1 MRQPCRCLAVDREHG
16 GERGRV
22 TVLERA
28 LHPEPGIADEQT
40 DVGGRLLLEQSVDGG
55 GIREIHFV
63 HSHLDAV
70 PAAEFGREL
79 LEPVE
84 SARDEYQVQTGFCQ
98 MAGERPADT
107 GRRTGHQSRGAVSEH
122 EVPGDGTVF
131 GHAFSGVRR
140 DNLLYRNPLANIVPE
155 MENSILAKVALV
167 TGASRGVG
175 AATALALADAG
186 YAVACAA
193 RSTRTD
199 PRRTPGT
206 LDDVVDAVRARG
218 GTAIAVPVDLSDREQ
233 VAAMVEQTVAELGRL
248 DVLVNNAGVTFVGDI
263 DVPLRRHDLVMAI
276 DLDAPL
282 IAIRTAVP
290 HLRAAGGGRI
300 LNVSSLAALKPVPGL
315 MSYGIAK
322 VGLERMTIDLA
333 RQLAPD
339 HIAVNC
345 FRIDAPVASEGT
357 LANLPGV
364 DHSTFEP
371 SSVAAEGITW
381 MVDQPAEYSGRLE
394 SMVHLA
400 HREGIMPTV
409 ASRPLTPTEM
419 FTGVHDNQQSVFVD
433 G

>member
-1 MRQPCRCLAVDREHG
+1 
-16 GERGRV
+16 
-22 TVLERA
+22 
-28 LHPEPGIADEQT
+28 
-40 DVGGRLLLEQSVDGG
+40 
-55 GIREIHFV
+55 
-63 HSHLDAV
+63 
-70 PAAEFGREL
+70 
-79 LEPVE
+79 
-84 SARDEYQVQTGFCQ
+84 
-98 MAGERPADT
+98 
-107 GRRTGHQSRGAVSEH
+107 
-122 EVPGDGTVF
+122 
-131 GHAFSGVRR
+131 
-140 DNLLYRNPLANIVPE
+140 
-155 MENSILAKVALV
+155 
-167 TGASRGVG
+167 
-175 AATALALADAG
+175 
-186 YAVACAA
+186 
-193 RSTRTD
+193 
-199 PRRTPGT
+199 
-206 LDDVVDAVRARG
+206 
-218 GTAIAVPVDLSDREQ
+218 
-233 VAAMVEQTVAELGRL
+233 
-248 DVLVNNAGVTFVGDI
+248 
-263 DVPLRRHDLVMAI
+263 
-276 DLDAPL
+276 PL
-282 IAIRTAVP
+282 IAIRAAVP

-339 HIAVNC
+339 SIAVNC